1 VEIRMTD
8 DFKGDD
14 AHLVS
19 CIESLIALDADGALV
34 PHGLGGH
41 ARGLLSAAAARL
53 YALQTVKPQAG
64 EAVAFDAFLCRA
76 WGETDMPAV
85 ELVTDWEGV
94 RRFMIREW
102 LGEEDEEQLLQLKD
116 DFDAHEEKM
125 GRNGGP
131 FAIEFEIGSVSVER
145 VCGFGFTTPAQ
156 AAIDAREKVSMASK
170 MEVESW
176 RRSLLVWRE
185 ASHAELIENTAGLK
199 QCLSNAARLLLDHPS
214 LASRDAAP
222 APAAAEGVLAD
233 SLWNN
238 EKVMS
243 LNAELGLS
251 MDQLERLAHALAQP
265 APVQQEAAQLPR
277 GFLSDVMTAAGLI
290 EHGRRSKAMA
300 ERLSAAVSQ
309 IHDASIATR
318 RAALTPPAVAA
329 PAVPDGWRLVPVDPT
344 EAMVDA
350 FHCEEGD
357 GAFNKWEAM
366 LAAAPSAA
374 PAQAGETGEP
384 S

>member
-1 VEIRMTD
+1 MTD

-131 FAIEFEIGSVSVER
+131 FAIEFEIGGVSVER

-290 EHGRRSKAMA
+290 EHG
-300 ERLSAAVSQ
+300 
-309 IHDASIATR
+309 
-318 RAALTPPAVAA
+318 
-329 PAVPDGWRLVPVDPT
+329 
-344 EAMVDA
+344 
-350 FHCEEGD
+350 
-357 GAFNKWEAM
+357 
-366 LAAAPSAA
+366 
-374 PAQAGETGEP
+374 
-384 S
+384 